1 MEIRSSLS
9 DAGVLHCD
17 SQTPAAGLRS
27 ICLSVKRLKAF
38 VSNPLLLACNNE
50 SLVLEFGNEFRCP
63 RADLP
68 GFAAFQGSQLAPVAP
83 LRRGCDRRPS
93 ERVATRRT
101 PAATRQTSRSLVL
114 DPDEGQPRTRWREPA
129 TACEARVRITKSNT
143 LEASCVARST
153 PRRRAAR
160 APKKSASHLRRNR
173 VDRRSI
179 HAAFIFV
186 ALLTSAG
193 RRRKCCRS
201 QCRGSLKT
209 RCASRRRESRDPDA
223 H

>member
-50 SLVLEFGNEFRCP
+50 SPVLEFGNEFRCP

-83 LRRGCDRRPS
+83 LRPGALR
-93 ERVATRRT
+93 TRRHST
-101 PAATRQTSRSLVL
+101 NSRSNSADRRSLVL

-153 PRRRAAR
+153 SRRRAAR

-201 QCRGSLKT
+201 QYRRSLKT